1 MRFHVIWRK
10 SHEPEEAYRDFFETN
25 DIYEA
30 KDFAMR
36 LAFDETNLVC
46 VRDEK
51 RDEIVRDFDGGLPLK
66 LINQPP
72 PAILRPEVIFMPK
85 RKRSREGF
93 PYDATPDVHHFPGV
107 PRSSF
112 DLVNMYG
119 TYNIQPT
126 SDTENTFPLIA
137 PGLPKAYRNMKLD
150 KHDLEP

>member
-51 RDEIVRDFDGGLPLK
+51 RDEIVRDFDASGHTKAGGDFYAQTQAQPGGLSL
-66 LINQPP
+66 
-72 PAILRPEVIFMPK
+72 
-85 RKRSREGF
+85 
-93 PYDATPDVHHFPGV
+93 
-107 PRSSF
+107 
-112 DLVNMYG
+112 
-119 TYNIQPT
+119 
-126 SDTENTFPLIA
+126 
-137 PGLPKAYRNMKLD
+137 
-150 KHDLEP
+150 

>member
-1 MRFHVIWRK
+1 MRFHVVWRK

-36 LAFDETNLVC
+36 LAFDGANLVC
-46 VRDEK
+46 VRDRK
-51 RDEIVRDFDGGLPLK
+51 AGRDRPRLRRGGLPLK
-66 LINQPP
+66 LINPPP

-85 RKRSREGF
+85 RKRSRGLS
-93 PYDATPDVHHFPGV
+93 YDATPDVHHFPGV
-107 PRSSF
+107 PRNSF

-137 PGLPKAYRNMKLD
+137 PACPRPTGT
-150 KHDLEP
+150 

>member
-1 MRFHVIWRK
+1 M
-10 SHEPEEAYRDFFETN
+10 
-25 DIYEA
+25 
-30 KDFAMR
+30 
-36 LAFDETNLVC
+36 
-46 VRDEK
+46 
-51 RDEIVRDFDGGLPLK
+51 K